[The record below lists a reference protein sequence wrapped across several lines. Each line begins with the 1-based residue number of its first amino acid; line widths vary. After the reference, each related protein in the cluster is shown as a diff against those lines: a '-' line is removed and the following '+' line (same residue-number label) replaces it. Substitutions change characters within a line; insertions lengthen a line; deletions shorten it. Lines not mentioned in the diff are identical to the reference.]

1 MDEHGGS
8 DIVQIAPAS
17 LSFQR
22 GVEQIAGVRLGPKGM
37 YRWYAKCC
45 KTPLGNTLTMG
56 IPFVGIVSSVFDPAK
71 ADEAFGRPRAK
82 ILGKFAIGTPP
93 EGSTDM
99 HLGFLARAIWT
110 ILGWKFGGRTWPHPF
125 FDRATS
131 GPAYPVTVL
140 SSQERDALRPL
151 CGPRAAIPSTV

>member
-22 GVEQIAGVRLGPKGM
+22 GVEQIAGVRLSPKGM
-37 YRWYAKCC
+37 YRWYTKCC
-45 KTPLGNTLTMG
+45 KTPLGNTMSAS
-56 IPFVGIVSSVFDPAK
+56 IPFVGVVASVFDPTK
-71 ADEAFGRPRAK
+71 ADELFGKPRAK

-93 EGSTDM
+93 EGSTKLN
-99 HLGFLARAIWT
+99 LGLLAGTVWT

-125 FDRATS
+125 FDRATG
-131 GPAYPVTVL
+131 GPAHPVTVL
-140 SSQERDALRPL
+140 SSEERDALRPL
-151 CGPRAAIPSTV
+151 CGPRAAFPSAV